1 MRGQDSGSEH
11 ENDPAWTRRE
21 SDADGSAAPPMP
33 PPSFGQAPAGEP
45 GAQNEYGTAEHT
57 TAEYGQ
63 ADAAW
68 TYGYAPAP
76 GYQQTPRHHE
86 AQHHEAQHREAQHPE
101 FQHHEIQRQ
110 NLPAPPDGEPR
121 PGDPAGPGD
130 TAPVD
135 DTARFRVPSPADF
148 PQWPPRLPGEPDRS
162 SSASAWPGAT
172 APGAVA
178 RPFGAPWPPPVPQ
191 QNGQGAG
198 RHGET
203 APSGPRH
210 AQLPPP
216 DGPAPGPQADE
227 APATPSAAAAGLPA
241 APPLGAGPG
250 GPADGAD
257 GGVSGVPA
265 PRETPEERSA
275 APPPRPSHDAPHE
288 APDQNSLQTPPGPM
302 PATSSPTEPMMAPQ
316 QGTPPG
322 MPPGPHAPGLPTP
335 GPPTPG
341 SPAAGSTPLAFTP
354 VTPARAGKPAPPP
367 GFGPASAPPSQA
379 PYGTPGG
386 PGDGR
391 PGTPGPGGGAGP
403 LRKALLTVCSVVAV
417 AAIGTAAYFAYADQP
432 GGSASGGTAGA
443 SGAPATNAA
452 TPGSDATAFPQQT
465 NASAILDSETTDPR
479 TLTLSETFPAQKVTL
494 DGRTYRRVKVAI
506 TEKCDQAAAGIFA
519 KALDQHQCR
528 RVLRAT
534 YVDGKRAYAVTT
546 GIAVLPSKEAALA
559 VDQVKDLDSNI
570 WFRGLDG
577 STASRADRVSISGGY
592 AAGMVWGRYI
602 VFSYATYADGHTP
615 DAKDKVLGPISE
627 AFRDNTAKVIE
638 KRVTG

>member
-1 MRGQDSGSEH
+1 
-11 ENDPAWTRRE
+11 
-21 SDADGSAAPPMP
+21 MP

-45 GAQNEYGTAEHT
+45 GAPNEYGTAEHT
-57 TAEYGQ
+57 TAEYGPAEHTTAEYGP

-68 TYGYAPAP
+68 TYGHAPAP
-76 GYQQTPRHHE
+76 GYQQAHWHQEAWHHE
-86 AQHHEAQHREAQHPE
+86 PQHHEIQHHEIQHHEIQHHEIQHHEARRSEVRHP
-101 FQHHEIQRQ
+101 EIQRQ
-110 NLPAPPDGEPR
+110 NLPALPDGGPR

-130 TAPVD
+130 TAPAD

-162 SSASAWPGAT
+162 SAA
-172 APGAVA
+172 A

-191 QNGQGAG
+191 ENGQSV
-198 RHGET
+198 RRPGEA
-203 APSGPRH
+203 APAGPRH

-216 DGPAPGPQADE
+216 DGPPPGPPADGAQATH
-227 APATPSAAAAGLPA
+227 PTAAAGSPT

-257 GGVSGVPA
+257 GVANGVPDA
-265 PRETPEERSA
+265 LETPEERSP
-275 APPPRPSHDAPHE
+275 APPDPSHEAPHE
-288 APDQNSLQTPPGPM
+288 ATDQRSPQTPPGPM
-302 PATSSPTEPMMAPQ
+302 PATSPPAGPMAPQ

-322 MPPGPHAPGLPTP
+322 TPPPGLPPLGPPTP
-335 GPPTPG
+335 GPPTPGPPIPG

-354 VTPARAGKPAPPP
+354 VTPARAGKPSPPP

-379 PYGTPGG
+379 PYGMPGG

-391 PGTPGPGGGAGP
+391 PRAPKTGGGAGP
-403 LRKALLTVCSVVAV
+403 LRKALLTVGSVAAV

-432 GGSASGGTAGA
+432 GGSASGGRAGA

-452 TPGSDATAFPQQT
+452 TPGPEATAFPQQT
-465 NASAILDSETTDPR
+465 NAASAILDSETTDPR
-479 TLTLSETFPAQKVTL
+479 TLTLSETFPTQKVTL
-494 DGRTYRRVKVAI
+494 AGRTYRRVKVDI
-506 TEKCDQAAAGIFA
+506 TEKCEQAAAGAFA
-519 KALDQHQCR
+519 KALGQHQCR

-534 YVDGKRAYAVTT
+534 YVDGKRAYAITT

-559 VDQVKDLDSNI
+559 VDQVKDLDGNV

-577 STASRADRVSISGGY
+577 SAASRADRVSISGGY

-615 DAKDKVLGPISE
+615 DAKDTVLGPISG
-627 AFRDNTAKVIE
+627 AFRDHTAKVIE